1 MGNLTRTSKST
12 QREQTRVI
20 VVRQPVKSVRAGE
33 QGDPLPIRLAIGA
46 MAVLGGAAVIWLIG
60 YTGFHLGFAPLLGIS
75 LDLPPGG
82 GLVAGLRTL
91 FVIPSAVLHAAMLD
105 PMWLLIGFL
114 MIAIPGGGLA
124 AAKPAS
130 PGGPQPPALAVVFSF
145 TGAIAAMIASAA
157 LFWWVVSSLRGAL
170 LMPLP
175 LNGTAIDT
183 WMDSLRLAAALDA
196 MGVIV
201 AALWVVLVARLTVPL
216 WMRVLAACAAYA
228 ALVMMILAVAASA
241 GALSQTFIN
250 RPIVAGN
257 HPGTR
262 LILGES
268 GGRLVMLAEETPG
281 KAVLRMAAA
290 SDDARIFGADSIYAF
305 IRRQRV
311 PLQ

>member
-33 QGDPLPIRLAIGA
+33 QRDPLPIKLAIGA

-82 GLVAGLRTL
+82 GLIAGFRTL
-91 FVIPSAVLHAAMLD
+91 FAIPGAVLYAAMLD

-130 PGGPQPPALAVVFSF
+130 PGGPQPPVLTVVFSF
-145 TGAIAAMIASAA
+145 TGAVAAMVASAA
-157 LFWWVVSSLRGAL
+157 LFWWVASPLRGAL
-170 LMPLP
+170 LTPLP
-175 LNGTAIDT
+175 LSGVAIDT

-201 AALWVVLVARLTVPL
+201 ATLWVVLVARLTVPL
-216 WMRVLAACAAYA
+216 WMRALATCAAYA
-228 ALVMMILAVAASA
+228 SLVMMILAVAASA
-241 GALSQTFIN
+241 GALSQTSIN

-257 HPGTR
+257 VPGTR

-268 GGRLVMLAEETPG
+268 GGRLVMLAEEAPG
-281 KAVLRMAAA
+281 AAVLRLTHAG
-290 SDDARIFGADSIYAF
+290 DDARIFGTESMYAF

-311 PLQ
+311 PMP